1 MNKQLL
7 DRREFGLCALGLPL
21 CTIST
26 MIAAS
31 SSASPLAAAIGT
43 APDTAGRRVK
53 FRDGTIVP
61 ALGQGSAGLAQGRH
75 PEAIEEEALRT
86 GLSGRRDCKGPD
98 WWRSDPHWEH
108 GKGFPCP

>member
-1 MNKQLL
+1 MNAGCKKEDMNKQLL

-21 CTIST
+21 FTIST
-26 MIAAS
+26 MFAAS

-61 ALGQGSAGLAQGRH
+61 ALGQGSHRDGIPRLMRKKHCAQAFRLA
-75 PEAIEEEALRT
+75 
-86 GLSGRRDCKGPD
+86 
-98 WWRSDPHWEH
+98 
-108 GKGFPCP
+108 

>member
-61 ALGQGSAGLAQGRH
+61 ALGQGSAGR
-75 PEAIEEEALRT
+75 AIAHKRQRN
-86 GLSGRRDCKGPD
+86 GRRDQ
-98 WWRSDPHWEH
+98 
-108 GKGFPCP
+108 